1 LRIHWKHGALVTIVR
16 QNRQENTMEI
26 DVLKLKE
33 MRDGGESVTLLD
45 VREPHEVA
53 ICNVAG
59 SVDIPMQQVPQRLS
73 ELPREGALVV
83 MCHHGGRSRMV
94 TNFLRQNGYGNA
106 VNLAGGIDAW
116 AQACEPGMARY

>member
-1 LRIHWKHGALVTIVR
+1 
-16 QNRQENTMEI
+16 MEI

-45 VREPHEVA
+45 VREPHELA
-53 ICNVAG
+53 ICKVAG

-73 ELPREGALVV
+73 ELPRDGAIVV

-116 AQACEPGMARY
+116 AQAVEPGMARY

>member
-1 LRIHWKHGALVTIVR
+1 
-16 QNRQENTMEI
+16 MEI

-45 VREPHEVA
+45 VREPHELA
-53 ICNVAG
+53 ICKVAG

-73 ELPREGALVV
+73 ELPREGAIVV

-116 AQACEPGMARY
+116 AQAVEPGMARY

>member
-1 LRIHWKHGALVTIVR
+1 
-16 QNRQENTMEI
+16 MEI

-45 VREPHEVA
+45 VREPHELA
-53 ICNVAG
+53 ICKVAG
-59 SVDIPMQQVPQRLS
+59 SVDIPMQQVPQRLL
-73 ELPREGALVV
+73 ELPREGAIVV

-116 AQACEPGMARY
+116 AQAVEPGMARY

>member
-1 LRIHWKHGALVTIVR
+1 
-16 QNRQENTMEI
+16 MEI

-45 VREPHEVA
+45 VREPHELA
-53 ICNVAG
+53 ICKVAG

-73 ELPREGALVV
+73 ELPREGAIVV

-116 AQACEPGMARY
+116 ITTPQEFSAAIRADDAKYSKLVKDIGARVD

>member
-1 LRIHWKHGALVTIVR
+1 
-16 QNRQENTMEI
+16 MEI

-73 ELPREGALVV
+73 ELPREGAIVV

-116 AQACEPGMARY
+116 AQAVEPGMARY

>member
-1 LRIHWKHGALVTIVR
+1 
-16 QNRQENTMEI
+16 MEI

-45 VREPHEVA
+45 VREPHELA
-53 ICNVAG
+53 ICKVAG

-73 ELPREGALVV
+73 ELPRQGALIV

-106 VNLAGGIDAW
+106 LNLAGGIDAW
-116 AQACEPGMARY
+116 AQAVEPGMARY